1 MAQKVRRH
9 PFGQTGEL
17 GTASEWPPNIGTAE
31 ARLAGLR
38 HKQRLMDIG
47 ARLKIALH
55 PLKRPR
61 REENRPL
68 FIALADNPGLAGVK
82 INAGA
87 VKRERLGDT
96 HGAPEQRLDQR
107 SETQARHNNS
117 AIGVV
122 KPNGHD
128 KPLDLDGRKEVDLPA
143 GALGKTDVRRI
154 EAG

>member
-68 FIALADNPGLAGVK
+68 FIALADNPARAREK
-82 INAGA
+82 IRGGA
-87 VKRERLGDT
+87 EKREPRGDT
-96 HGAPEQRLDQR
+96 HPAPAPPLDQLSKTR
-107 SETQARHNNS
+107 ARHNNS

-122 KPNGHD
+122 K
-128 KPLDLDGRKEVDLPA
+128 
-143 GALGKTDVRRI
+143 
-154 EAG
+154 